1 MEDKSMSDQPPLI
14 TPGTFA
20 PACVVLIA
28 IVGVCVIKA
37 VGL

>member
-1 MEDKSMSDQPPLI
+1 MKNELV
-14 TPGTFA
+14 TPGSFA
-20 PACVVLIA
+20 PACVVVAA